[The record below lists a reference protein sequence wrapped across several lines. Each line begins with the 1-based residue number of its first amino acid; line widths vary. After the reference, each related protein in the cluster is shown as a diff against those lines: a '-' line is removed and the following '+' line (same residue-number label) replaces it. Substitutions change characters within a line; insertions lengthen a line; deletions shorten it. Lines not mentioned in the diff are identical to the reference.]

1 MTAAA
6 ADLRLHDRKPCR
18 RCVVMSD
25 ERSNRIW
32 ELYERALAHPPEERG
47 RFLGD
52 ACGDDD
58 ALRREVESLLA
69 FEPGAEK
76 FLERPASTI
85 LEAWRT
91 DQPLRRRR
99 RPPRKTP

>member
-1 MTAAA
+1 MA
-6 ADLRLHDRKPCR
+6 
-18 RCVVMSD
+18 D
-25 ERSNRIW
+25 ERSNRISD
-32 ELYERALAHPPEERG
+32 LYERALAHPPEERG
-47 RFLGD
+47 RFLRD
-52 ACGDDD
+52 ACGDDQ

-76 FLERPASTI
+76 FLERPAAAI

-99 RPPRKTP
+99 RPPRKSQ

>member
-1 MTAAA
+1 M
-6 ADLRLHDRKPCR
+6 
-18 RCVVMSD
+18 VMSD
-25 ERSNRIW
+25 ERSNRISG
-32 ELYERALAHPPEERG
+32 LYERALAYPPEERR
-47 RFLGD
+47 RFLQD
-52 ACGDDD
+52 AAGDDE

-76 FLERPASTI
+76 FLERPASAI

-99 RPPRKTP
+99 RRPRKTP